1 MVRRE
6 RGARANTR
14 TGAGSAYHS
23 PVIRGSPLPPLDEH
37 SLFVFWC
44 QLLIVLGAARA
55 GGYVARRVG
64 MPRVIGELLA
74 GVALGPSLLGQV
86 WPSAFD
92 WLFPANERQAG
103 LLLGL
108 AWIGI
113 VFLLGITGADIDTSI
128 IRRQGRAATT
138 TTIGSLVI
146 PLAVGAFVGSQ
157 LPDGFL
163 GDASR
168 TVFVLFFAVAFAIS
182 SLPVAA
188 RILSDLGLMDRPFAH
203 LALGVATVND
213 IIGWLL
219 LGVVV
224 GVAESGTFELGPL
237 GVAILVV
244 LGTSFVILRYG
255 PRGLDR
261 LTIELERR
269 SGGQAAEI
277 SLLTL
282 FVVAVGMITHAAGI
296 EVVIGAFIAG
306 IAIGG
311 SRLRHSSGFAA
322 LEAVTNGIFAPLF
335 FAVAGIRVDLTA
347 LADVSVATWAVV
359 VTLAATAA
367 KFVGSYGGGR
377 LGGLD
382 RRDSL
387 GLGASLN
394 ARGAL
399 EIVVATVGLSLG
411 VIGTTAYTAIV
422 VMALVTTAL
431 TGPVLN
437 LVYREPHSNAGA
449 PD

>member
-1 MVRRE
+1 MPLVAIE
-6 RGARANTR
+6 
-14 TGAGSAYHS
+14 
-23 PVIRGSPLPPLDEH
+23 PLPPLDEH

-44 QLLIVLGAARA
+44 QLLVVLGLARA
-55 GGYVARRVG
+55 GGYLARRLG

-74 GVALGPSLLGQV
+74 GVALGPSLLGQL
-86 WPSAFD
+86 WPKGFE

-108 AWIGI
+108 AWVGI
-113 VFLLGITGADIDTSI
+113 VFLLGITGAEINTAM

-138 TTIGSLVI
+138 ATIGSLAV
-146 PLAVGAFVGSQ
+146 PLLVGALVGSQ
-157 LPDGFL
+157 LPDEFL
-163 GDASR
+163 GASTR

-188 RILSDLGLMDRPFAH
+188 RILSDLGLMNRPIAH

-224 GVAESGTFELGPL
+224 GIAESGSVEFGPL
-237 GVAILVV
+237 GIALGVV
-244 LGTSFVILRYG
+244 LTTSWVVLRYG
-255 PRGLDR
+255 PRVLDR
-261 LTIELERR
+261 LANELDRR
-269 SGGQAAEI
+269 DGGKAAGI

-282 FVVAVGMITHAAGI
+282 SVVAVGTITHAAGI

-311 SRLRHSSGFAA
+311 SRLRHGDGFTA

-335 FAVAGIRVDLTA
+335 FAIAGIRVDLTE
-347 LADVSVATWAVV
+347 LTERTVATWAIV

-367 KFVGSYGGGR
+367 KLAGSYGGGR

-411 VIGTTAYTAIV
+411 VIGTTAYTVIV
-422 VMALVTTAL
+422 VMALATTAL
-431 TGPVLN
+431 TGPVLKWI
-437 LVYREPHSNAGA
+437 YKADHQTGDAEAARR
-449 PD
+449 

>member
-1 MVRRE
+1 MSNVVQV
-6 RGARANTR
+6 ALA
-14 TGAGSAYHS
+14 
-23 PVIRGSPLPPLDEH
+23 PLPPLDEH
-37 SLFVFWC
+37 ALLVFWC
-44 QLLIVLGAARA
+44 QLLVVLGVARA
-55 GGYVARRVG
+55 GGYLARRVG

-86 WPSAFD
+86 WPSAFE
-92 WLFPANERQAG
+92 WLFPADQVQAG

-188 RILSDLGLMDRPFAH
+188 RILSDLGLMNRPVAH

-224 GVAESGTFELGPL
+224 GVAESGTFEVGPL
-237 GVAILVV
+237 GVALVVV
-244 LGTSFVILRYG
+244 LGTSFVVLRYG
-255 PRGLDR
+255 PRCLDR
-261 LTIELERR
+261 LSTELEQR

-335 FAVAGIRVDLTA
+335 FAIAGIRVDLTE
-347 LADVSVATWAVV
+347 LANVSVATWAVV

-367 KFVGSYGGGR
+367 KLFGSYGGGR
-377 LGGLD
+377 VGGLT

-411 VIGTTAYTAIV
+411 VIGSTAYTAIV

-431 TGPVLN
+431 TGPMLKRI
-437 LVYREPHSNAGA
+437 YREPH
-449 PD
+449 

>member
-1 MVRRE
+1 MAQV
-6 RGARANTR
+6 AIA
-14 TGAGSAYHS
+14 
-23 PVIRGSPLPPLDEH
+23 PLPPLDEH

-44 QLLIVLGAARA
+44 QLLVVLGLARA

-74 GVALGPSLLGQV
+74 GVALGPSLLGQL
-86 WPSAFD
+86 WPSAFE

-113 VFLLGITGADIDTSI
+113 VFLLGITGADIDTSM

-138 TTIGSLVI
+138 ATIGSLAV
-146 PLAVGAFVGSQ
+146 PLLVGALVGSR
-157 LPDGFL
+157 LPDEFL
-163 GDASR
+163 GDATR

-188 RILSDLGLMDRPFAH
+188 RILSDLGLMNRPIAH

-213 IIGWLL
+213 IVGWLL

-224 GVAESGTFELGPL
+224 GVAESGTFEVGPL
-237 GVAILVV
+237 AVAIAVV
-244 LGTSFVILRYG
+244 LGVSWVVLRYG
-255 PRGLDR
+255 PRVLDELTDELDR
-261 LTIELERR
+261 RD
-269 SGGQAAEI
+269 GGRAAEI

-282 FVVAVGMITHAAGI
+282 SVVAVGMITHAAGI

-311 SRLRHSSGFAA
+311 SRLRRSDGFAA

-335 FAVAGIRVDLTA
+335 FAIAGIRVDLTE
-347 LADVSVATWAVV
+347 LADRSVATWAII

-367 KFVGSYGGGR
+367 KLAGSYSGGR
-377 LGGLD
+377 LGRLTP
-382 RRDSL
+382 RDSL

-399 EIVVATVGLSLG
+399 EIVVATVGLSLE
-411 VIGTTAYTAIV
+411 VIDPTAYTVIV

-431 TGPVLN
+431 TGPL
-437 LVYREPHSNAGA
+437 LRLIYHDPT
-449 PD
+449 